1 MTPARKPQVQA
12 KDLVHN
18 FSGPNIGLGA
28 VNPHETSQTH
38 SYLTNGDKGVDSNG
52 IKISWQTG
60 RAGLLGKQS
69 FPGPQTLFD
78 TMIDSQTLQV
88 CAFRVTCHFPR
99 RMDVSPKQPL
109 VPWE

>member
-18 FSGPNIGLGA
+18 SSRSNTGLGA

-38 SYLTNGDKGVDSNG
+38 GYLTNGDKRVDSND
-52 IKISWQTG
+52 IKISCQTG
-60 RAGLLGKQS
+60 KARLLGKRS
-69 FPGPQTLFD
+69 FPGPKTLFD

-88 CAFRVTCHFPR
+88 CVLRVTCHFP
-99 RMDVSPKQPL
+99 
-109 VPWE
+109 